1 AAQPVAAPVAPAPVQ
16 PATPTTPAAEAP
28 APAAPQVH
36 GPRVTVSRESGM
48 ASGGLTDQQRAHV
61 DELVARFTA
70 RTTASKAITRR
81 HRRTLAD
88 SRAVVGFR
96 SGTKEMLYPLAARRA
111 RGSRLE
117 DVDGNP
123 YVDITMGFGVLLF
136 GHDPEFVSEA
146 VQEHLSSGLR
156 LGPRGPETGEAA
168 ELLAE
173 LTGTERVAFAN
184 SGTEANAGAIRLA
197 RAHTGRDKIVM
208 FEGSYHG
215 HFDHT
220 LGRTLGRGADRETVP
235 VSIGIPG
242 SAVADLLV
250 LRYGDAES
258 LKVIEEQGDRIAAVL
273 VEPVQSRHPGRQ
285 PADFVRSLRE
295 LTTRLGIV
303 LVFDQM
309 LTGFRPHLRG
319 AEGFW
324 GVTPDMSTYGKV
336 LGGGY
341 PIGAIAGRAD
351 ILDGIDG
358 GHWDYGDDS
367 YPPKD
372 TTFFGGT
379 YIQHPL
385 AMTAAGAVLRHLKA
399 AGPGLQERLNA
410 RTDELA
416 ATLNGFF
423 EEEEFPLRLAHFGSL
438 FRFEPRA
445 DMELLFPHL
454 LTRGVYV
461 WEWRNFFLSTAH
473 TDGDLEFVIDAV
485 RESLRDLRRGGF
497 FPASPGVRLP
507 APRPAA
513 ELPAATEAV
522 SDRAEAVPYR
532 PVSDPQRPVDFS
544 LYFFGDYPLDS
555 PEDEKYRIV
564 LESARFADRHDFHS
578 VWLPERHFHSFGGI
592 FPNPSVL
599 AAALARET
607 SRIRLN
613 AGCAVLPLHHPV
625 RVAEEWS
632 VVDNLSGG
640 RVGLGCA
647 SGWHPNDFLFFP
659 ENYGSHKELMHRQID
674 TVRALWRGEP
684 YQGRNGNGEPIEV
697 TLHPRPLQDL
707 PPMFT
712 AIVGNP
718 DSFREA
724 ARHDLGVITNLM
736 TQDIAQLAENIEIY
750 RRTRAEHGLDPE
762 AGRVVVLVHT
772 YLGTDL
778 ATAREQAYRPFC
790 TYLRSSLSL
799 FGQMANS
806 LGLTLDFQNARED
819 DLEYVLERAYERY
832 CASRALIG
840 TPDSVQGVL
849 SELRAAGADEIAA
862 FVDFGLSPDLV
873 AAGLPQLDVL
883 RRDTLRGAPLSY
895 AQQRMWFLHRMLPD
909 GGQYNEVKAIEL
921 DGPLDPQ
928 ALDTALRGLVER
940 HVALRT
946 VFLEQDGEPYQQVL
960 APPAGPVLRRVT
972 ADPAAHDAVA
982 DLVNAEGAHRFDLA
996 EGPLFRAL
1004 LLERATDRHVLVL
1017 SMHHIVI
1024 DTLSTVVITREL
1036 GELYLAAREDRAAR
1050 LPVLATGP
1058 ATEAARE
1065 RARVAAGEYDES
1077 LAYWRKVFG
1086 GGELP
1091 VLTLPTDRPRP
1102 AVPDGRGRSF
1112 VHHLP
1117 AGLSD
1122 GLREL
1127 ARAKRST
1134 LFMVLLTGF
1143 AAVLQRHA
1151 GQDEIVL
1158 GTPVANRAE
1167 GTEDLVGFFVN
1178 TLALRLD
1185 LSGEPAFT
1193 EALGRVRST
1202 ALDAY
1207 EHQQLPF
1214 EVLVQDL
1221 NPRRDTSRN
1230 PLFQVMVE
1238 FENHMVFEL
1247 DLPGLTARPLDHVPD
1262 RSAFDLTLFL
1272 TSLPEGIRCHVEYAE
1287 TLFDR
1292 ATVDRL
1298 VGAFERLLT
1307 AAVADPERPLVE
1319 LTAVPDAEAD
1329 TALECGP
1336 AAAQDP
1342 AHPLAVFA
1350 ATAAAHPERTAVV
1363 AADGTETDYRTLLA
1377 RVEDLAGRL
1386 LAAGVREGSRVG
1398 VLLPRSVDLAAALLA
1413 ILRLGAV
1420 HVPVDVLQG
1429 PERCRLIVEDS
1440 APAVLLTTSD
1450 DAPAELGLTVPTV
1463 LTGTAPDGAAPV
1475 ELPPLPAPSAQAPA
1489 YLLYTSGSTGRPK
1502 GVLMH
1507 SEALAHFLAWNLA
1520 DHPAARTIQ
1529 YASCGFDV
1537 SVQETLT
1544 TLAGGGTLLLIE
1556 EETRYDVTALAAVVR
1571 ATRAERVHLP
1581 YTPLAALADALGE
1594 EPVPHLRELI
1604 SGGEQ
1609 VLLTPGLRA
1618 FLRRNP
1624 GCRLVNHYGPTET
1637 HGLTACVIDPE
1648 GTEHAPIGRP
1658 TPGSRIVLRD
1668 AAGRRVPP
1676 GAVGEIHAL
1685 GVQVGIG
1692 YIGLDQETAARFTD
1706 TPDGRGYRTGDLGR
1720 WRPDGQLEYL
1730 GRADR
1735 QVKVR
1740 GYRVEPGEIE
1750 TVLRGLPGVRAAAV
1764 TARRTPAGTA
1774 LAGYVGCAAAELP
1787 RIADRL
1793 ADLLPDY
1800 MVPGLWATVDTL
1812 PFNAHG
1818 KLDTAALPEPRP
1830 LGADAPEAAPATEL
1844 ERTVQRLW
1852 EEELGRPVGVETSF
1866 FDLGGHSLAATRLLN
1881 RVREATGLRIG
1892 VLDFF
1897 RRPTVRAMAAH
1908 RPAVEQRPAPAYEEG
1923 TL

>member
-1 AAQPVAAPVAPAPVQ
+1 
-16 PATPTTPAAEAP
+16 
-28 APAAPQVH
+28 
-36 GPRVTVSRESGM
+36 
-48 ASGGLTDQQRAHV
+48 
-61 DELVARFTA
+61 
-70 RTTASKAITRR
+70 
-81 HRRTLAD
+81 
-88 SRAVVGFR
+88 
-96 SGTKEMLYPLAARRA
+96 MLYPLAARQA

-136 GHDPEFVSEA
+136 GHEPEFVNEA
-146 VQEHLSSGLR
+146 VREHLSSGLR

-197 RAHTGRDKIVM
+197 RAYTGRDKIVM

-250 LRYGDAES
+250 LRYGDPES
-258 LKVIEEQGDRIAAVL
+258 LKVIEEHGDRIAAVL

-295 LTTRLGIV
+295 LTAKLGIV

-410 RTDELA
+410 RTDMLA
-416 ATLNGFF
+416 TTLNGFF

-473 TDGDLEFVIDAV
+473 TDGDVEFVIDAV

-513 ELPAATEAV
+513 ELPAT
-522 SDRAEAVPYR
+522 AEAVRTETVATTYQ

-659 ENYGSHKELMHRQID
+659 DRYGSHKELMHRQID

-736 TQDIAQLAENIEIY
+736 TQDIAQLAENVAIY

-790 TYLRSSLSL
+790 HYLRSSLSL

-806 LGLTLDFQNARED
+806 LGLTLDFENARED
-819 DLEYVLERAYERY
+819 DLEFVLERAYERY

-840 TPDSVQGVL
+840 TPESVQGVL

-873 AAGLPQLDVL
+873 ASGLPQLDTL
-883 RRDTLRGAPLSY
+883 RRDTLRGAQLSY

-909 GGQYNEVKAIEL
+909 GGQYNEIKAIAL

-928 ALDTALRGLVER
+928 ALDTALRGLIQR

-946 VFLEQDGEPYQQVL
+946 VFREQDGQPFQQVL
-960 APPAGPVLRRVT
+960 APPAGPVLERVT
-972 ADPAAHDAVA
+972 ADGASPDPVA
-982 DLVNAEGAHRFDLA
+982 DLVTAEGEHRFDLA

-1004 LLERATDRHVLVL
+1004 LLERAADRHVLVL

-1024 DTLSTVVITREL
+1024 DTLSTEVITREL
-1036 GELYLAAREDRAAR
+1036 GELYQAAREDRAAR

-1058 ATEAARE
+1058 AAEAARE

-1077 LAYWRKVFG
+1077 LAYWRKVFTG
-1086 GGELP
+1086 DLP
-1091 VLTLPTDRPRP
+1091 ALTLPTDRPRP
-1102 AVPDGRGRSF
+1102 SVPDGRGRAY

-1117 AGLSD
+1117 AELAD
-1122 GLREL
+1122 GLRQL
-1127 ARAKRST
+1127 ARSRRST
-1134 LFMVLLTGF
+1134 LFMVLLTAF
-1143 AAVLQRHA
+1143 AGVLQRYA
-1151 GQDEIVL
+1151 GQDEVVV

-1167 GTEDLVGFFVN
+1167 GTEDLIGFFVN

-1185 LSGEPAFT
+1185 LSGEPDFA

-1214 EVLVQDL
+1214 EVLVQEL
-1221 NPRRDTSRN
+1221 NPQRDTSRN

-1238 FENHMVFEL
+1238 FENHAVFEL
-1247 DLPGLTARPLDHVPD
+1247 DLPGVTARPLDHVAD

-1272 TSLPEGIRCHVEYAE
+1272 TSLPDGIRCHVEYAE
-1287 TLFDR
+1287 ALFDR
-1292 ATVDRL
+1292 TTVDRL

-1307 AAVADPERPLVE
+1307 AAVADPERPLAE
-1319 LTAVPDAEAD
+1319 LTAVPAD
-1329 TALECGP
+1329 QADEALESEP
-1336 AAAQDP
+1336 VLTETP
-1342 AHPLAVFA
+1342 EHPLAIVA
-1350 ATAAAHPERTAVV
+1350 ATAAERLDQTAVV
-1363 AADGTETDYRTLLA
+1363 AADGTETDYRTVLA
-1377 RVEDLAGRL
+1377 RAEELAGRL
-1386 LAAGVREGSRVG
+1386 LSAGVREGDLVA
-1398 VLLPRSVDLAAALLA
+1398 VLLPRSVDLVASLLA

-1420 HVPVDVLQG
+1420 HVPIDVLQG
-1429 PERCRLIVEDS
+1429 PERCRLIAADS
-1440 APAVLLTTSD
+1440 DPVVVLTTSEAD
-1450 DAPAELGLTVPTV
+1450 PAQFGLTAPTV
-1463 LTGTAPDGAAPV
+1463 LTDVPSTDAGPV
-1475 ELPPLPAPSAQAPA
+1475 ALPPLPVPSAQAPA

-1507 SEALAHFLAWNLA
+1507 SLGLAHFVAWNIA
-1520 DHPAARTIQ
+1520 GHSAARTLQ

-1537 SVQETLT
+1537 SVQEILT
-1544 TLAGGGTLLLIE
+1544 TLATGGTLLLIE

-1571 ATRAERVHLP
+1571 ATRAERVHMP
-1581 YTPLAALADALGE
+1581 YTPLNALVDALGE
-1594 EPVPHLRELI
+1594 EPAPHLRELI

-1609 VLLTPGLRA
+1609 VLVNPGIRA

-1624 GCRLVNHYGPTET
+1624 GSRLFNHYGPTET
-1637 HGLTACVIDPE
+1637 HAMTACEIDPE
-1648 GTEHAPIGRP
+1648 STDYAPIGRP
-1658 TPGSRIVLRD
+1658 TPGSRVVILD

-1676 GAVGEIHAL
+1676 GAIGEIHVR

-1692 YIGLDQETAARFTD
+1692 YLNRDEESAAVFTD
-1706 TPDGRGYRTGDLGR
+1706 TPEGRSYRTGDLGR
-1720 WRPDGQLEYL
+1720 WRPDGAVEYL

-1735 QVKVR
+1735 QVKIR
-1740 GYRVEPGEIE
+1740 GYRVEPGEVE
-1750 TVLRGLPGVRAAAV
+1750 TVLRTVPGVRTAAV
-1764 TARRTPAGTA
+1764 AARRTPAGTV
-1774 LAGYVGCAAAELP
+1774 LAGYVDCPAADLP
-1787 RIADRL
+1787 VVRDRL
-1793 ADLLPDY
+1793 SELLPDY
-1800 MVPGLWATVDTL
+1800 MVPGLWAAVDTL
-1812 PFNAHG
+1812 PFTVHG
-1818 KLDTAALPEPRP
+1818 KLDTAAMPEPRP
-1830 LGADAPEAAPATEL
+1830 LGADEPAAAPLTEL

-1852 EEELGRPVGVETSF
+1852 EEELGRPAGVETSF
-1866 FDLGGHSLAATRLLN
+1866 FDLGGHSLAATKLLN
-1881 RVREATGLRIG
+1881 RVREATGMRIG

-1897 RRPTVRAMAAH
+1897 RRPTIRAMAAH
-1908 RPAVEQRPAPAYEEG
+1908 VPAAAEQQAPAFEEG

>member
-1 AAQPVAAPVAPAPVQ
+1 PATAPVP
-16 PATPTTPAAEAP
+16 TPTAVPAPAAEAP
-28 APAAPQVH
+28 AAAQAPAAPQVH

-48 ASGGLTDQQRAHV
+48 ASGGLTEQQRAHV

-111 RGSRLE
+111 NGARLE

-146 VQEHLSSGLR
+146 VREHLSSGLR

-197 RAHTGRDKIVM
+197 RAYTGRDKIVM

-220 LGRTLGRGADRETVP
+220 LGRTLGHGAGRETVP

-250 LRYGDAES
+250 LRYGDPES
-258 LKVIEEQGDRIAAVL
+258 LKVIEEHGDRIAAVL
-273 VEPVQSRHPGRQ
+273 VEPVQSRHPGHQ
-285 PADFVRSLRE
+285 PVDFVRSLRE
-295 LTTRLGIV
+295 LTARLGIV

-324 GVTPDMSTYGKV
+324 GVTPDVSTYGKV

-513 ELPAATEAV
+513 ELPVPAETMGGAPARAV
-522 SDRAEAVPYR
+522 AYQ

-607 SRIRLN
+607 TRIRLN

-659 ENYGSHKELMHRQID
+659 ERYGSHKELMHRQID

-736 TQDIAQLAENIEIY
+736 TQDVAQLAENIAVY

-790 TYLRSSLSL
+790 HYLRSSLSL

-806 LGLTLDFQNARED
+806 LGLTLDYENAREE

-840 TPDSVQGVL
+840 TPESVQGVL

-873 AAGLPQLDVL
+873 AAGLPQLDAL

-909 GGQYNEVKAIEL
+909 GGQYNEVKAIAL

-928 ALDTALRGLVER
+928 ALDTALRRLVER
-940 HVALRT
+940 HVALRS
-946 VFLEQDGEPYQQVL
+946 VFREQDGEPFQQVL
-960 APPAGPVLRRVT
+960 APPAGPVLQRVASDGT
-972 ADPAAHDAVA
+972 GQDEVTRLVA
-982 DLVNAEGAHRFDLA
+982 AEGAHRFDLA

-1004 LLERATDRHVLVL
+1004 LLEQAPDRHVLVL

-1036 GELYLAAREDRAAR
+1036 GELYLAAQEDRTAR
-1050 LPVLATGP
+1050 LPVLTTGP
-1058 ATEAARE
+1058 AGEAARE

-1086 GGELP
+1086 GGGDLP
-1091 VLTLPTDRPRP
+1091 VLALPTDRPRP
-1102 AVPDGRGRSF
+1102 AVPDGRGRAF

-1117 AGLSD
+1117 TELSD
-1122 GLREL
+1122 SLRAL
-1127 ARAKRST
+1127 ARSRRST
-1134 LFMVLLTGF
+1134 LFMVLLAGF
-1143 AAVLQRHA
+1143 AGVLQRYA

-1185 LSGEPAFT
+1185 LSGEPSFA

-1214 EVLVQDL
+1214 EVLVQEL
-1221 NPRRDTSRN
+1221 NPQRDTSRN

-1247 DLPGLTARPLDHVPD
+1247 DLPGVTARPLDHVAD

-1272 TSLPEGIRCHVEYAE
+1272 TSLPDGIRCHVEYAE

-1292 ATVDRL
+1292 ATIDRL
-1298 VGAFERLLT
+1298 LGAFERLLA
-1307 AAVADPERPLVE
+1307 AAVADPERPLAE
-1319 LTAVPDAEAD
+1319 LTAVPAAEAD

-1336 AAAQDP
+1336 AAA
-1342 AHPLAVFA
+1342 
-1350 ATAAAHPERTAVV
+1350 R
-1363 AADGTETDYRTLLA
+1363 
-1377 RVEDLAGRL
+1377 
-1386 LAAGVREGSRVG
+1386 
-1398 VLLPRSVDLAAALLA
+1398 
-1413 ILRLGAV
+1413 
-1420 HVPVDVLQG
+1420 
-1429 PERCRLIVEDS
+1429 
-1440 APAVLLTTSD
+1440 
-1450 DAPAELGLTVPTV
+1450 
-1463 LTGTAPDGAAPV
+1463 
-1475 ELPPLPAPSAQAPA
+1475 
-1489 YLLYTSGSTGRPK
+1489 
-1502 GVLMH
+1502 
-1507 SEALAHFLAWNLA
+1507 
-1520 DHPAARTIQ
+1520 
-1529 YASCGFDV
+1529 
-1537 SVQETLT
+1537 
-1544 TLAGGGTLLLIE
+1544 
-1556 EETRYDVTALAAVVR
+1556 
-1571 ATRAERVHLP
+1571 
-1581 YTPLAALADALGE
+1581 
-1594 EPVPHLRELI
+1594 
-1604 SGGEQ
+1604 
-1609 VLLTPGLRA
+1609 
-1618 FLRRNP
+1618 
-1624 GCRLVNHYGPTET
+1624 
-1637 HGLTACVIDPE
+1637 DPE
-1648 GTEHAPIGRP
+1648 H
-1658 TPGSRIVLRD
+1658 
-1668 AAGRRVPP
+1668 
-1676 GAVGEIHAL
+1676 
-1685 GVQVGIG
+1685 
-1692 YIGLDQETAARFTD
+1692 
-1706 TPDGRGYRTGDLGR
+1706 
-1720 WRPDGQLEYL
+1720 
-1730 GRADR
+1730 
-1735 QVKVR
+1735 
-1740 GYRVEPGEIE
+1740 
-1750 TVLRGLPGVRAAAV
+1750 
-1764 TARRTPAGTA
+1764 
-1774 LAGYVGCAAAELP
+1774 
-1787 RIADRL
+1787 
-1793 ADLLPDY
+1793 
-1800 MVPGLWATVDTL
+1800 
-1812 PFNAHG
+1812 
-1818 KLDTAALPEPRP
+1818 
-1830 LGADAPEAAPATEL
+1830 
-1844 ERTVQRLW
+1844 
-1852 EEELGRPVGVETSF
+1852 
-1866 FDLGGHSLAATRLLN
+1866 
-1881 RVREATGLRIG
+1881 
-1892 VLDFF
+1892 
-1897 RRPTVRAMAAH
+1897 
-1908 RPAVEQRPAPAYEEG
+1908 
-1923 TL
+1923 